1 MNRSAFGLT
10 KSLNKLTI
18 AINERV
24 NDYYRL
30 YTSLKNYSYYFI
42 VTHRQFITMFDMR
55 QSDPVKM
62 YVKTKPLGE
71 TIMDLVAL
79 EAGELENRPGDQTEF
94 ISDLMVVTESNKL
107 NFIYIGERE
116 VQISSKVV

>member
-1 MNRSAFGLT
+1 
-10 KSLNKLTI
+10 
-18 AINERV
+18 
-24 NDYYRL
+24 
-30 YTSLKNYSYYFI
+30 
-42 VTHRQFITMFDMR
+42 MFDMR

-62 YVKTKPLGE
+62 YVETKPLSE
-71 TIMDLVAL
+71 TIMDLVSL
-79 EAGELENRPGDQTEF
+79 ETGELENRPGDQTEF